1 MKKILFL
8 LAMLLGVVACDTEKP
23 APTPPSTEEATLELT
38 SKGSLWFDAEGGEG
52 VITYTLEN
60 AVKGVNLTATSSV
73 EWIEIK
79 DVAQT
84 ITYVVAKNE
93 TEEERRGTIVVEY
106 GDKSFSVS
114 VMQRAQLNADVV
126 FYAKTLNGSY
136 YMDAVEG
143 AQGYSYN
150 LMISDKG
157 LNQSGNM
164 YDDASYY
171 LFDLYAAEP
180 AVDGVATIPVGE
192 YTLGFEKKA
201 GIINDAYSKF
211 IKTTSAGSAAVR
223 YSEVRLV
230 VSENKIEAF
239 ITLENGEVH
248 YVNYEG
254 SLVIDLYKADSNEGF
269 STLRRDYYFDINDGL
284 FVGAYVGNMY
294 YAGYDTCQVFLFE
307 ELDLETGEEFGDEFQ
322 LDLQLPRGGKDICGT
337 YTPGTSAGNF
347 IVGSMEDMG
356 GGQYMQVNTWYMTAG
371 YLDFAPLV
379 DGTIVVEKDDA
390 DVYTFTIN
398 CIDDEGNKISGVF
411 RGTGKFTEW

>member
-52 VITYTLEN
+52 VITYTLDN

-294 YAGYDTCQVFLFE
+294 YAGYDTCQVYLFE

>member
-23 APTPPSTEEATLELT
+23 TPTPPSTEEATLELT
-38 SKGSLWFDAEGGEG
+38 SAGSLWFDAEGGEG

-73 EWIEIK
+73 EWIEVK
-79 DVAQT
+79 DIAQS

-93 TEEERRGTIVVEY
+93 MEEDRRGTITVEY

-126 FYAKTLNGSY
+126 LYAKTLNGSY
-136 YMDAVEG
+136 YMDEVEG

-180 AVDGVATIPVGE
+180 AVDGVATIPEGE
-192 YTLGFEKKA
+192 YVLGFEKKA

-211 IKTTSAGSAAVR
+211 VKTTSAGSSTVR

-248 YVNYEG
+248 YVKYEG

-294 YAGYDTCQVFLFE
+294 YADADTCSVYLFE

-322 LDLQLPRGGKDICGT
+322 LDLQLPRGSKDICGT
-337 YTPGTSAGNF
+337 YTPGTTAGHF
-347 IVGSMEDMG
+347 LIGYMEDLG
-356 GGQYMQVNTWYMTAG
+356 GGQYMQTNTWYMTAG
-371 YLDFAPLV
+371 YLDFAPLI
-379 DGTIVVEKDDA
+379 DGKIVVEKDAEDN
-390 DVYTFTIN
+390 YTFTID
-398 CIDDEGNKISGVF
+398 CIDDEGHRIAGVF

>member
-38 SKGSLWFDAEGGEG
+38 SDDSLWFDAEGGEG

-93 TEEERRGTIVVEY
+93 TEEERRGIITVEY

-114 VMQRAQLNADVV
+114 VMQRIELNADVV
-126 FYAKTLNGSY
+126 LYAKTLNGSY

-171 LFDLYAAEP
+171 LFDLYADTP

-294 YAGYDTCQVFLFE
+294 YAGYDTCQVYLFE

-347 IVGSMEDMG
+347 IVGSMEDLG
-356 GGQYMQVNTWYMTAG
+356 GGQYMQINTWYMTAG

-379 DGTIVVEKDDA
+379 DGKIVVEKDAEDN
-390 DVYTFTIN
+390 YTFTID
-398 CIDDEGNKISGVF
+398 CIDDEGHRIAGVF
-411 RGTGKFTEW
+411 RGKGEFIEW

>member
-38 SKGSLWFDAEGGEG
+38 SAGSLWFDAEGGEG

-73 EWIEIK
+73 EWIEVK
-79 DVAQT
+79 DIAQS

-93 TEEERRGTIVVEY
+93 MEEDRRGTITVEY

-126 FYAKTLNGSY
+126 LYAKTLNGSY
-136 YMDAVEG
+136 YMDEVEG

-180 AVDGVATIPVGE
+180 AVDGVATIPEGE
-192 YTLGFEKKA
+192 YVLGFEKKA

-211 IKTTSAGSAAVR
+211 VKTTSSGSSTVR

-248 YVNYEG
+248 YVKYEG

-294 YAGYDTCQVFLFE
+294 YADADTCSVYLFE

-322 LDLQLPRGGKDICGT
+322 LDLQLPRGSKDICGT

-356 GGQYMQVNTWYMTAG
+356 GGQYMQVHTWYMTAG
-371 YLDFAPLV
+371 YLDFAPLI
-379 DGTIVVEKDDA
+379 DGKIVVEKDAEDN
-390 DVYTFTIN
+390 YTFTID
-398 CIDDEGNKISGVF
+398 CIDDEGHRIAGVF